1 MMVLKLLALGLT
13 ALALVPSAAHLFEL
27 RAKMRLTET
36 QYFTVQSIYAGW
48 ALFSLAIIAAIVA
61 NGALWWSLRRHCI
74 PAARWAMASSLLLM
88 LTLVIFAVFIFPA
101 NQATANWTFVPTEWQ
116 ALRRSWEHGHAVNA
130 LVAFAALLATGRAA
144 VEEKA
149 SFGKVSR

>member
-1 MMVLKLLALGLT
+1 AIFWAWSETPATARSHICTFMPFFQKLARVCQSLSPAGFQFETARSSTRNDARVQVLMMVLKLLALGLT

-74 PAARWAMASSLLLM
+74 PAARWAMASSL
-88 LTLVIFAVFIFPA
+88 
-101 NQATANWTFVPTEWQ
+101 
-116 ALRRSWEHGHAVNA
+116 
-130 LVAFAALLATGRAA
+130 
-144 VEEKA
+144 
-149 SFGKVSR
+149 